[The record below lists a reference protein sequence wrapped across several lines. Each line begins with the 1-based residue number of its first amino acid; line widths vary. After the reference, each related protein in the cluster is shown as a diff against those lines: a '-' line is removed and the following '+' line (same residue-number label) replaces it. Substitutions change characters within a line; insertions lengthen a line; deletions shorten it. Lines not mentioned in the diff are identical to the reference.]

1 PQRTLRHDSPPYARP
16 AGLRDKVA
24 AMVEDAVPLAD
35 VDAEAVRLLERAAE
49 AKVLVRLLGGT
60 AVGMPRHG
68 PWPPA
73 LERRYGDIDVVV
85 KKGQDRA
92 LKHLLEDL
100 GYVPN
105 RNFNNLHGDRR
116 LLFYD
121 ERNERQVDVFI
132 GTFRM
137 CHTLELNDRLEL
149 HPQTLAPADLLLTKL
164 QVVKIN
170 TKDIIDA
177 QALLLGHEVERGPG
191 DLIDLG
197 RLLQVTSRDWGWY
210 TTFMD
215 NLARLMPSKVPSPS
229 GGGQGGGASPLP
241 PDAAA
246 LVGRRF
252 AKIQVALVDAPKSL
266 SWKARAA
273 VGRRMAWYELPEEIG
288 GGWLPRLL
296 RHRYPRVRPVL
307 SE

>member
-1 PQRTLRHDSPPYARP
+1 
-16 AGLRDKVA
+16 
-24 AMVEDAVPLAD
+24 MVEEATPLAD
-35 VDAEAVRLLERAAE
+35 VEAEASRLLERAAE
-49 AKVLVRLLGGT
+49 ANLLVRLLGGA
-60 AVGMPRHG
+60 AVGMHRHG
-68 PWPPA
+68 PRPAA

-92 LKHLLEDL
+92 LRRLLEDL

-105 RNFNNLHGDRR
+105 KNFNNLHGDRR

-149 HPQTLAPADLLLTKL
+149 HRQTLAPSDLLLTKL

-170 TKDIIDA
+170 TKDIVDA
-177 QALLLGHEVERGPG
+177 QALLLGHKVERGPLG
-191 DLIDLG
+191 DVIDLN
-197 RLLQVTSRDWGWY
+197 RLIHLTSRDWGWY

-215 NLARLMPSKVPSPS
+215 NLARLMPHVETV
-229 GGGQGGGASPLP
+229 LP
-241 PDAAA
+241 ADVADQIGNRVATIRQA
-246 LVGRRF
+246 L
-252 AKIQVALVDAPKSL
+252 LDAPKSL
-266 SWKARAA
+266 SWKARAT

-288 GGWLPRLL
+288 GG
-296 RHRYPRVRPVL
+296 
-307 SE
+307 

>member
-1 PQRTLRHDSPPYARP
+1 M
-16 AGLRDKVA
+16 A
-24 AMVEDAVPLAD
+24 AVVEEGAPLAD
-35 VDAEAVRLLERAAE
+35 VEAEAARLLERAGQ
-49 AKVLVRLLGGT
+49 AKVLVRLLGGV
-60 AVGMPRHG
+60 AVGLHRHG
-68 PWPPA
+68 PRPRA
-73 LERRYGDIDVVV
+73 LERRYGDIDLVV
-85 KKGQDRA
+85 KKGHDRG

-105 RNFNNLHGDRR
+105 RGFNNLHGDRR

-137 CHTLELNDRLEL
+137 CHTLQLDDRLEL

-170 TKDIIDA
+170 AKDIIDA
-177 QALLLGHEVERGPG
+177 LALLLGHKVERAPG
-191 DLIDLG
+191 DLIDLD
-197 RLLQVTSRDWGWY
+197 RLVQVTSRDWGWY

-215 NLARLMPSKVPSPS
+215 NLARLLQHIESI
-229 GGGQGGGASPLP
+229 LP

-246 LVGRRF
+246 QVGARF
-252 AKIQVALVDAPKSL
+252 ATIQEALVDAPKSL

-273 VGRRMAWYELPEEIG
+273 VGRRVAWYELPEEIG
-288 GGWLPRLL
+288 GG
-296 RHRYPRVRPVL
+296 
-307 SE
+307 

>member
-1 PQRTLRHDSPPYARP
+1 
-16 AGLRDKVA
+16 
-24 AMVEDAVPLAD
+24 MVEDAVPLAD
-35 VDAEAVRLLERAAE
+35 VQAEAVRLLERARE
-49 AKVLVRLLGGT
+49 ANVLVRLLGGT
-60 AVGMPRHG
+60 AVGMHRHG

-73 LERRYGDIDVVV
+73 LERRYGDIDLVV
-85 KKGQDRA
+85 KKGHDRG
-92 LKHLLEDL
+92 LRHLLEDL

-105 RNFNNLHGDRR
+105 RGFNNLHGDRR

-137 CHTLELNDRLEL
+137 CHTLELDDRLGL

-177 QALLLGHEVERGPG
+177 EALLLGHQVEPGPG

-197 RLLQVTSRDWGWY
+197 RLVQVTSRDWGWY
-210 TTFMD
+210 ATFID
-215 NLARLMPSKVPSPS
+215 NLARLMPDVETV
-229 GGGQGGGASPLP
+229 LP

-246 LVGRRF
+246 RVGGRV
-252 AKIQVALVDAPKSL
+252 ATIQHALVDAPKSF
-266 SWKARAA
+266 SWKVRAA
-273 VGRRMAWYELPEEIG
+273 VGRRVPWYELPEEIG
-288 GGWLPRLL
+288 GG
-296 RHRYPRVRPVL
+296 
-307 SE
+307 

>member
-1 PQRTLRHDSPPYARP
+1 
-16 AGLRDKVA
+16 
-24 AMVEDAVPLAD
+24 MVEDAGPLAD
-35 VDAEAVRLLERAAE
+35 VQGEAVRLLQRAAD
-49 AKVLVRLLGGT
+49 ANVLVRLLGGT
-60 AVGMPRHG
+60 AVGMHRHG

-73 LERRYGDIDVVV
+73 LERRYGDIDLVV
-85 KKGQDRA
+85 KKGQDRG
-92 LKHLLEDL
+92 LRHLLEEL

-105 RNFNNLHGDRR
+105 RGFNNLHGDRR

-215 NLARLMPSKVPSPS
+215 NLARLLQHMESI
-229 GGGQGGGASPLP
+229 LP

-252 AKIQVALVDAPKSL
+252 AKIQEALVDAPKSL

-273 VGRRMAWYELPEEIG
+273 VGRRVAWYELPEEIG
-288 GGWLPRLL
+288 GR
-296 RHRYPRVRPVL
+296 
-307 SE
+307 

>member
-1 PQRTLRHDSPPYARP
+1 
-16 AGLRDKVA
+16 
-24 AMVEDAVPLAD
+24 MVEDAVPLAD

-60 AVGMPRHG
+60 AVGMHRHG

-215 NLARLMPSKVPSPS
+215 NLARLLQHMESI
-229 GGGQGGGASPLP
+229 LP

-288 GGWLPRLL
+288 GG
-296 RHRYPRVRPVL
+296 
-307 SE
+307 